1 MEFGFKIKNDLL
13 MPDGIFRA
21 VTGNVNSY
29 TCHFEFPECPDNF
42 LWMCVFRQ
50 KDAVYQQVIE
60 DGVCTIPREV
70 LEKAEPVSVGCY
82 ATSTSGDFVR
92 ISTNWV
98 SLTLSDGAY
107 SEASSPKTPT
117 RDVWEDLVFQK
128 LPYIGEN
135 GYWFVYYPDSCS
147 YQDSGILAK
156 GYTPQKG
163 VDYWTESDISDLSKT
178 LLGGLI
184 FSISEDGIV
193 TVSKED

>member
-29 TCHFEFPECPDNF
+29 TCRFEILEGPENF

-50 KDAVYQQVIE
+50 GSGTYQQVIE
-60 DGVCTIPREV
+60 DGVCVIPREV
-70 LEKAEPVSVGCY
+70 LENAEPVSIGCY
-82 ATSTSGDFVR
+82 GTSKSGDFVR
-92 ISTNWV
+92 ISTNWL
-98 SLTLSDGAY
+98 SLSLADGAY
-107 SEASSPKTPT
+107 SEASSPKIPS

-135 GYWFVYYPDSCS
+135 GYWFVYYPDTCE
-147 YQDSGILAK
+147 YQDSGVLAK

-163 VDYWTESDISDLSKT
+163 VDYFTESDISELSQT
-178 LLGGLI
+178 LLGGLV
-184 FSISEDGIV
+184 FSISENGIV
-193 TVSKED
+193 TISKED